1 MLEFGDLVLVGFEV
15 GTFLVLELIFEVSV
29 LRFLLVEE
37 LLKEA
42 NFLVGQGFLLVK
54 FRLFSL
60 LLASDV
66 LVLLLIGGD
75 FSLSLL
81 KLSTELLLLVG

>member
-1 MLEFGDLVLVGFEV
+1 LVFK
-15 GTFLVLELIFEVSV
+15 VSV

-42 NFLVGQGFLLVK
+42 NFLVGEGFLLVK

-66 LVLLLIGGD
+66 LVLLLVGGY

-81 KLSTELLLLVG
+81 ELSTEFLLLIG

>member
-1 MLEFGDLVLVGFEV
+1 LLFK
-15 GTFLVLELIFEVSV
+15 VSV

-37 LLKEA
+37 FLKEA
-42 NFLVGQGFLLVK
+42 NFLVGEGFLLIK

-66 LVLLLIGGD
+66 LVLLFVGSY

-81 KLSTELLLLVG
+81 ELSTEFLLLIG

>member
-1 MLEFGDLVLVGFEV
+1 LLEFGDLVLVGFEV
-15 GTFLVLELIFEVSV
+15 GTFLVLELVFEVSV

-42 NFLVGQGFLLVK
+42 NFLIGQGFLLVK

-66 LVLLLIGGD
+66 LVLLLVGGD

>member
-1 MLEFGDLVLVGFEV
+1 LVFK
-15 GTFLVLELIFEVSV
+15 VSV

-37 LLKEA
+37 FLKEA
-42 NFLVGQGFLLVK
+42 NFLVGEGFLFVK

-66 LVLLLIGGD
+66 LVLLLVGGY

-81 KLSTELLLLVG
+81 ELSTEFLLLIG

>member
-1 MLEFGDLVLVGFEV
+1 LVFK
-15 GTFLVLELIFEVSV
+15 VSV

-37 LLKEA
+37 FLKEA
-42 NFLVGQGFLLVK
+42 NFLVGEGFLLVK

-66 LVLLLIGGD
+66 LVLLLVGGY

-81 KLSTELLLLVG
+81 ELSTEFLLLIG

>member
-1 MLEFGDLVLVGFEV
+1 LVFK
-15 GTFLVLELIFEVSV
+15 VSV

-42 NFLVGQGFLLVK
+42 NFLVGEGFLFVK

-66 LVLLLIGGD
+66 LVLLLVGGY

-81 KLSTELLLLVG
+81 ELSTEFLLLIG

>member
-42 NFLVGQGFLLVK
+42 NFLIGQGFLLVK

>member
-1 MLEFGDLVLVGFEV
+1 M
-15 GTFLVLELIFEVSV
+15 VLELVFKVSV

-42 NFLVGQGFLLVK
+42 NFLVGEGFLFVK

-66 LVLLLIGGD
+66 LVLLLVGGY

-81 KLSTELLLLVG
+81 ELSTEFLLLIG

>member
-1 MLEFGDLVLVGFEV
+1 MLEFGDLILVGFEV